1 MFRKEP
7 VVYWLLSSYYH
18 EGETMKQ
25 IWKPHRLSGNKRQPA
40 QLKWSMTILM
50 LMCWLLPLAILTMAI
65 LYYVS
70 NRFSVQ
76 MQDNIEKS
84 MDTAVEICEMRVAS
98 AVRVSRSASYIPDI
112 KDSWKRYREDQNEVK
127 LFEKVTNFLEQM
139 YRYDSS
145 FLSTIVYFI
154 DKPEDVYFT
163 YRSNYYGSIKE
174 FENEARDIVAQ
185 VSEEIDTGI
194 GCAVQRDHLYMIRNI
209 MTPAYEPYAVIVM
222 DVDKD
227 SVFQSIEGIP
237 WFVDY
242 DVSIDGQWIWGR
254 DWAEDYACKESAG
267 RSSLYH
273 EGRNNAYVIC
283 ERKMDNHVIRYVA
296 KLDYD
301 TIHYEKMALRYI
313 TILMMAFT
321 IPLIFIVFYFL
332 YRNVTVPVQGLID
345 AASEIEKGHFGVKIE
360 KEERS
365 REFLYLN
372 NAFNSMSDK
381 LKNQFEQIY
390 LEELALRDAN
400 IMALQSQINP
410 HFLNNT
416 LEIINWEA
424 RMEGNERVSSMIEA
438 LSTMMEATMDRK
450 KQQMIPLS
458 EEISYVEA
466 YCYII
471 RQRFG
476 EKFQYEKRIDQ
487 TLMRIEVPR
496 LIIQPIMENAVE
508 HGLAGKAGKILLHI
522 YAEDDKLKIEVINDG
537 LMTQEDK
544 RKVEALL
551 SDSPDM
557 AEQHSVSL
565 GIRNVNKRLKIIY
578 GPDCGLTIKNY
589 KEDQTVSTIT
599 VKLHK

>member
-1 MFRKEP
+1 
-7 VVYWLLSSYYH
+7 
-18 EGETMKQ
+18 
-25 IWKPHRLSGNKRQPA
+25 
-40 QLKWSMTILM
+40 
-50 LMCWLLPLAILTMAI
+50 
-65 LYYVS
+65 
-70 NRFSVQ
+70 
-76 MQDNIEKS
+76 
-84 MDTAVEICEMRVAS
+84 
-98 AVRVSRSASYIPDI
+98 
-112 KDSWKRYREDQNEVK
+112 
-127 LFEKVTNFLEQM
+127 
-139 YRYDSS
+139 
-145 FLSTIVYFI
+145 
-154 DKPEDVYFT
+154 
-163 YRSNYYGSIKE
+163 
-174 FENEARDIVAQ
+174 
-185 VSEEIDTGI
+185 
-194 GCAVQRDHLYMIRNI
+194 
-209 MTPAYEPYAVIVM
+209 
-222 DVDKD
+222 
-227 SVFQSIEGIP
+227 
-237 WFVDY
+237 
-242 DVSIDGQWIWGR
+242 
-254 DWAEDYACKESAG
+254 
-267 RSSLYH
+267 
-273 EGRNNAYVIC
+273 
-283 ERKMDNHVIRYVA
+283 
-296 KLDYD
+296 
-301 TIHYEKMALRYI
+301 
-313 TILMMAFT
+313 
-321 IPLIFIVFYFL
+321 
-332 YRNVTVPVQGLID
+332 
-345 AASEIEKGHFGVKIE
+345 
-360 KEERS
+360 
-365 REFLYLN
+365 
-372 NAFNSMSDK
+372 MSDK

-508 HGLAGKAGKILLHI
+508 HGLAGRAGKIMLRI

-578 GPDCGLTIKNY
+578 GPECGLTIKNY